1 MKLFQSNE
9 KHSHQISYLTHRK
22 RLDNLFAEQ
31 VVQVTLAE
39 GVDYVDV
46 CLPDEYFLDFDYVF
60 VKKTLQ

>member
-9 KHSHQISYLTHRK
+9 EHSNQISNLTHRK
-22 RLDNLFAEQ
+22 RLDNLLAEQ

-39 GVDYVDV
+39 RVNDVDV

-60 VKKTLQ
+60 VKKALQ